1 MFQRNTK
8 NPETKMNINMKMK
21 MNKMT
26 KMTNYLILMMM
37 VNKIKQKENNH
48 IIKNTEFWLK
58 DTFTRLVY
66 DTK

>member
-48 IIKNTEFWLK
+48 IIKNTEIMI
-58 DTFTRLVY
+58 T
-66 DTK
+66 